1 MNVMNEWK
9 NKSILVADDDMI
21 NFKLM
26 NYMLKKTG
34 ANIVWAK
41 NGQEAVSALK
51 SDKFDAVLMDIQMP
65 VMNGTEAALKIR
77 ETNKEIPIIILSAY
91 TSNELKSWSEQ
102 TGTNGFLNKP
112 VQADKLFGTIEKHFG
127 PQSMKQ

>member
-1 MNVMNEWK
+1 MNEWK
-9 NKSILVADDDMI
+9 DKTILVADDDLI

-41 NGQEAVSALK
+41 NGQEAVMASK
-51 SDKFDAVLMDIQMP
+51 TDKFDAILMDVQMP
-65 VMNGTEAALKIR
+65 VMNGKDAAQKIR
-77 ETNKEIPIIILSAY
+77 EDNKDVPIIILSAH
-91 TSNELKSWSEQ
+91 TSNELRSWTEQ

-112 VQADKLFGTIEKHFG
+112 VQADQLVGTIEKHFG
-127 PQSMKQ
+127 PQSMKH